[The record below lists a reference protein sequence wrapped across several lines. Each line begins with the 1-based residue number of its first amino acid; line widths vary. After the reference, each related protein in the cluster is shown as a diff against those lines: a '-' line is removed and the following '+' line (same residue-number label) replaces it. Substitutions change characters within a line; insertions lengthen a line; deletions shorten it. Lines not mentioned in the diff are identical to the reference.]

1 MAVAGEPPPPSP
13 ALPAAA
19 IPSFAVAR
27 GLVGRRYSCLVV
39 APHRRHVA
47 LPPRYLG
54 HKRTGIRAQL
64 DAELLRYSESLQGV
78 PVAYDNI
85 KVVGELGDIYD
96 DQGFI
101 HLNIEADFVIFSPK
115 KGKKLV
121 DRWTPHRSSLHLR
134 VVPHTHGSPAQA
146 APTCVHLKGCSS
158 SLPLVWVCSA
168 ARRLSS
174 TACTTARSSH
184 SLLPI
189 QVCSPGAAGGSQSCH
204 CPPWVAEGTIN
215 KVAPSHIGC
224 LIHGCFN
231 ASIPKPEQMSI
242 VQWQKLGLKIGDELK
257 FQVLHLD
264 SDAAGVFFIRGGLT
278 KSSMQPK
285 QSETVTDGTNGDE
298 IQKLDQQENGLN
310 DSEGDTVTE
319 EPVAQTDSNERED
332 TEEQNTDTV
341 NGLCDGKNKKKK
353 KKKHKQEQQEHVLPT
368 SDSSGY
374 QSDHK
379 KSKKKKRK
387 HCNEAEENELSQL
400 SEEPKTKKK
409 KGLKSEVP
417 FLN

>member
-1 MAVAGEPPPPSP
+1 MAGNTQESFSIR
-13 ALPAAA
+13 PAARSPQVTMSLLLKPCLQA
-19 IPSFAVAR
+19 PVELER
-27 GLVGRRYSCLVV
+27 G
-39 APHRRHVA
+39 
-47 LPPRYLG
+47 
-54 HKRTGIRAQL
+54 TTL

-101 HLNIEADFVIFSPK
+101 HLNIEADFIIFSPK

-121 DRWTPHRSSLHLR
+121 G
-134 VVPHTHGSPAQA
+134 V
-146 APTCVHLKGCSS
+146 
-158 SLPLVWVCSA
+158 
-168 ARRLSS
+168 
-174 TACTTARSSH
+174 
-184 SLLPI
+184 
-189 QVCSPGAAGGSQSCH
+189 
-204 CPPWVAEGTIN
+204 IN

-242 VQWQKLGLKIGDELK
+242 VQWQELGLKIGDELK

-278 KSSMQPK
+278 KSS
-285 QSETVTDGTNGDE
+285 TNGDE
-298 IQKLDQQENGLN
+298 IQKFDHQENGLN
-310 DSEGDTVTE
+310 NCGEDNVNE
-319 EPVAQTDSNERED
+319 EPLNEAGNPGREN
-332 TEEQNTDTV
+332 EEQSVVV
-341 NGLCDGKNKKKK
+341 NGSCDDKKKK
-353 KKKHKQEQQEHVLPT
+353 KKKKKDKQGEQELVLPT

-387 HCNEAEENELSQL
+387 HCDEIEESELSQL
-400 SEEPKTKKK
+400 SEKPKAKRKRD
-409 KGLKSEVP
+409 
-417 FLN
+417 

>member
-1 MAVAGEPPPPSP
+1 GKHTNSCVI
-13 ALPAAA
+13 LN
-19 IPSFAVAR
+19 IDF
-27 GLVGRRYSCLVV
+27 SCLFG
-39 APHRRHVA
+39 HR
-47 LPPRYLG
+47 L
-54 HKRTGIRAQL
+54 TL

-101 HLNIEADFVIFSPK
+101 HLNIEADFIIFSPK

-121 DRWTPHRSSLHLR
+121 G
-134 VVPHTHGSPAQA
+134 V
-146 APTCVHLKGCSS
+146 
-158 SLPLVWVCSA
+158 
-168 ARRLSS
+168 
-174 TACTTARSSH
+174 
-184 SLLPI
+184 
-189 QVCSPGAAGGSQSCH
+189 
-204 CPPWVAEGTIN
+204 IN

-242 VQWQKLGLKIGDELK
+242 VQWQELGLKIGDELK

-278 KSSMQPK
+278 KSSMRPK
-285 QSETVTDGTNGDE
+285 KSNTVTESTNGDE
-298 IQKLDQQENGLN
+298 IQKFDHQENGLN
-310 DSEGDTVTE
+310 NCGEDNVNE
-319 EPVAQTDSNERED
+319 EPLNEAGNPGREN
-332 TEEQNTDTV
+332 EEQSVVV
-341 NGLCDGKNKKKK
+341 NGSCDDKKKK
-353 KKKHKQEQQEHVLPT
+353 KKKKKDKQGEQELVLPT

-387 HCNEAEENELSQL
+387 HCDEIEESELSQL
-400 SEEPKTKKK
+400 SEKPKAKRKRD
-409 KGLKSEVP
+409 
-417 FLN
+417 

>member
-1 MAVAGEPPPPSP
+1 MAVAREPPPAP
-13 ALPAAA
+13 ALPPAAA
-19 IPSFAVAR
+19 PSFAAAR

-47 LPPRYLG
+47 LPPRFLG
-54 HKRTGIRAQL
+54 RKRSGIRAQL

-121 DRWTPHRSSLHLR
+121 
-134 VVPHTHGSPAQA
+134 G
-146 APTCVHLKGCSS
+146 
-158 SLPLVWVCSA
+158 
-168 ARRLSS
+168 
-174 TACTTARSSH
+174 
-184 SLLPI
+184 I
-189 QVCSPGAAGGSQSCH
+189 
-204 CPPWVAEGTIN
+204 IN

-242 VQWQKLGLKIGDELK
+242 VQWQELGLKIGDELK

-264 SDAAGVFFIRGGLT
+264 SDTAGVFFIRGGLT
-278 KSSMQPK
+278 KSSMRPK
-285 QSETVTDGTNGDE
+285 QSGTITDSRNEGE
-298 IQKLDQQENGLN
+298 IQKLDHQENGLN
-310 DSEGDTVTE
+310 YCREDNVTE
-319 EPVAQTDSNERED
+319 EPLNEMNNLGRENEGQSVD
-332 TEEQNTDTV
+332 AV
-341 NGLCDGKNKKKK
+341 NGLRDEKKKK
-353 KKKHKQEQQEHVLPT
+353 KKKDKQEEQECVLPT

-387 HCNEAEENELSQL
+387 HCGEGEESELSQL
-400 SEEPKTKKK
+400 SEKPKAKKK
-409 KGLKSEVP
+409 RD
-417 FLN
+417 

>member
-1 MAVAGEPPPPSP
+1 MAVPREPPPAP
-13 ALPAAA
+13 ALPPPAAA
-19 IPSFAVAR
+19 APSLGAAR
-27 GLVGRRYSCLVV
+27 ALAARRHSCLV
-39 APHRRHVA
+39 AAAHRRHVA
-47 LPPRYLG
+47 LPPRFLG
-54 HKRTGIRAQL
+54 RKRSGIRAQL

-101 HLNIEADFVIFSPK
+101 HLNIEADFIIFSPK

-121 DRWTPHRSSLHLR
+121 G
-134 VVPHTHGSPAQA
+134 V
-146 APTCVHLKGCSS
+146 
-158 SLPLVWVCSA
+158 
-168 ARRLSS
+168 
-174 TACTTARSSH
+174 
-184 SLLPI
+184 
-189 QVCSPGAAGGSQSCH
+189 
-204 CPPWVAEGTIN
+204 IN

-242 VQWQKLGLKIGDELK
+242 VQWQELGFKIGDELK

-264 SDAAGVFFIRGGLT
+264 FDTAGVFFIRGGLT
-278 KSSMQPK
+278 KSSMRPK
-285 QSETVTDGTNGDE
+285 KSNTVAETTNGDE

-310 DSEGDTVTE
+310 DCGQDNVTE
-319 EPVAQTDSNERED
+319 EPLNETSNLGRENE
-332 TEEQNTDTV
+332 EEQSVDVV
-341 NGLCDGKNKKKK
+341 NGVCDDKKKK
-353 KKKHKQEQQEHVLPT
+353 KKKKKDKQGEQELVLPT

-387 HCNEAEENELSQL
+387 HCDEVEESELSQL
-400 SEEPKTKKK
+400 SEKPKAKKK
-409 KGLKSEVP
+409 KTKV
-417 FLN
+417 

>member
-1 MAVAGEPPPPSP
+1 MAVPREPPPPAP
-13 ALPAAA
+13 GPVPVPVPAA
-19 IPSFAVAR
+19 PTFAAAR

-47 LPPRYLG
+47 LPPRFLG
-54 HKRTGIRAQL
+54 RKRSGIRAQL

-101 HLNIEADFVIFSPK
+101 HLNVEADFVIFSPK

-121 DRWTPHRSSLHLR
+121 
-134 VVPHTHGSPAQA
+134 G
-146 APTCVHLKGCSS
+146 
-158 SLPLVWVCSA
+158 
-168 ARRLSS
+168 
-174 TACTTARSSH
+174 
-184 SLLPI
+184 I
-189 QVCSPGAAGGSQSCH
+189 
-204 CPPWVAEGTIN
+204 IN

-231 ASIPKPEQMSI
+231 ASIPKPEQMSV
-242 VQWQKLGLKIGDELK
+242 VQWQELGLKIGDELK

-278 KSSMQPK
+278 KKSLRPK
-285 QSETVTDGTNGDE
+285 RSETVTDSTNGNE
-298 IQKLDQQENGLN
+298 IQKPDHQENGLN
-310 DSEGDTVTE
+310 DCGEDNVTE
-319 EPVAQTDSNERED
+319 EPLNETNNPGREN
-332 TEEQNTDTV
+332 EEGQSVGAV
-341 NGLCDGKNKKKK
+341 NGLCDETGKKKK
-353 KKKHKQEQQEHVLPT
+353 KKKKDKKEEQEHVLPT

-387 HCNEAEENELSQL
+387 HCEIEESELSQL
-400 SEEPKTKKK
+400 SEKPKAKKK
-409 KGLKSEVP
+409 RD
-417 FLN
+417 

>member
-1 MAVAGEPPPPSP
+1 MAVAGEPPPLAP

-47 LPPRYLG
+47 LAPRYLG
-54 HKRTGIRAQL
+54 RKRTGIRAQL

-121 DRWTPHRSSLHLR
+121 G
-134 VVPHTHGSPAQA
+134 V
-146 APTCVHLKGCSS
+146 
-158 SLPLVWVCSA
+158 
-168 ARRLSS
+168 
-174 TACTTARSSH
+174 
-184 SLLPI
+184 
-189 QVCSPGAAGGSQSCH
+189 
-204 CPPWVAEGTIN
+204 IN

-231 ASIPKPEQMSI
+231 ASIPKPEQMSL
-242 VQWQKLGLKIGDELK
+242 VQWQELGLKIGDELK

-285 QSETVTDGTNGDE
+285 QSEAITSITNGDE
-298 IQKLDQQENGLN
+298 SQKLDHLENGLN
-310 DSEGDTVTE
+310 DSGGHNVTE
-319 EPVAQTDSNERED
+319 EPLGEMDNTGKENA
-332 TEEQNTDTV
+332 EEQSVDPV
-341 NGLCDGKNKKKK
+341 NGLCDDDKSKKKKK
-353 KKKHKQEQQEHVLPT
+353 KKKHKEEQQEHALPT

-387 HCNEAEENELSQL
+387 HCDEAEDSELSQL
-400 SEEPKTKKK
+400 SQEPKAKKK
-409 KGLKSEVP
+409 KD
-417 FLN
+417 

>member
-1 MAVAGEPPPPSP
+1 MAVAADPSPFAP

-27 GLVGRRYSCLVV
+27 CLVGRRYSCLVV

-47 LPPRYLG
+47 LAPRYLG
-54 HKRTGIRAQL
+54 RKRTGIRAQL
-64 DAELLRYSESLQGV
+64 DTELLRYSESLQGV

-101 HLNIEADFVIFSPK
+101 HLNIEADFIIFSPK

-121 DRWTPHRSSLHLR
+121 
-134 VVPHTHGSPAQA
+134 G
-146 APTCVHLKGCSS
+146 
-158 SLPLVWVCSA
+158 
-168 ARRLSS
+168 
-174 TACTTARSSH
+174 
-184 SLLPI
+184 I
-189 QVCSPGAAGGSQSCH
+189 
-204 CPPWVAEGTIN
+204 IN

-242 VQWQKLGLKIGDELK
+242 VQWQELGLKIGDELK

-278 KSSMQPK
+278 KSSMRPK
-285 QSETVTDGTNGDE
+285 QSVTVTDSTNGGE
-298 IQKLDQQENGLN
+298 IQNLDHQENGLN
-310 DSEGDTVTE
+310 GSGGDNVTG
-319 EPVAQTDSNERED
+319 EPLGEMGNTGRENA
-332 TEEQNTDTV
+332 EEQSADAV
-341 NGLCDGKNKKKK
+341 NGLCDDKSKKRKK
-353 KKKHKQEQQEHVLPT
+353 KKKHKQEEQEHALPT

-387 HCNEAEENELSQL
+387 HCDEVGETELSQL
-400 SEEPKTKKK
+400 SQEPKAKKK
-409 KGLKSEVP
+409 KD
-417 FLN
+417 